1 MILKKYNRKEFIK
14 KISVATLGFTAFSK
28 LIASKPLLDK
38 IIFNNSLIN
47 DPKGIINLP
56 QGFTYKIISQ
66 KNDLMDDGLRV
77 PNAAD
82 GMACFQGSKN
92 NIILIRN
99 HELGHAPVIGNAFSN
114 NPTFG

>member
-56 QGFTYKIISQ
+56 EDFTYKIIS
-66 KNDLMDDGLRV
+66 
-77 PNAAD
+77 
-82 GMACFQGSKN
+82 
-92 NIILIRN
+92 
-99 HELGHAPVIGNAFSN
+99 
-114 NPTFG
+114 